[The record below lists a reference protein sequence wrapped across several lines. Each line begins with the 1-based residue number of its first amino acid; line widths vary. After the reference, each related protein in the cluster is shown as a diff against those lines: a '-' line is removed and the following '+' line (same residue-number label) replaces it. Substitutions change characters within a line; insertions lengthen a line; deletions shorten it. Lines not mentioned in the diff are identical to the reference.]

1 MINIIYNL
9 LEMLCLKSIRSS
21 FFKLSLPI
29 SSSLSSSSLKYGIE
43 TMTLL
48 EQSIQDTSIERSIY
62 NGCRSILTNNIYSN
76 NIGKN
81 NNDISSSVK
90 KYEILIDLVNDDI
103 NINDFNLCHKLN
115 RISNN
120 NNNIIESINEIIT
133 INDIL
138 KPMKRSIDYV
148 SIPLDNN
155 NNNNNNIKNYI
166 NSIKDNNINIDIG
179 IDINTDYILKNKNI
193 INILDNH
200 YNTNSNDI
208 KLITISTN
216 YMTSIIANDII
227 HWANNKGL
235 KTISTDI
242 LNISPQ
248 RPGILSASSL
258 SLLPSS
264 SSSSNGSS
272 DELQKAVDDL
282 KRSMDTCML
291 SPPPPPPPP
300 SSSSSSLFY
309 Y

>member
-1 MINIIYNL
+1 
-9 LEMLCLKSIRSS
+9 MLCLKSIRSS
-21 FFKLSLPI
+21 FFKLLPI
-29 SSSLSSSSLKYGIE
+29 SSSLSSLSLKYGIE

-62 NGCRSILTNNIYSN
+62 NGCRSILTNNVYSN
-76 NIGKN
+76 NIGNNNNNNNN

-90 KYEILIDLVNDDI
+90 VYELLIDLVNDDI
-103 NINDFNLCHKLN
+103 DINDFNLGHKLN

-155 NNNNNNIKNYI
+155 NNNNNNVKNYI

-264 SSSSNGSS
+264 SSSSSNGSS

-291 SPPPPPPPP
+291 SSSSS
-300 SSSSSSLFY
+300 SSSSSSLSSSLLFY